1 MSMPVFERAKDLR
14 PHLSTLRRDGAR
26 VAFVPT
32 MGNLHAGHFS
42 LVKLAREKADVV
54 VASVFVNPTQFGP
67 NEDFA
72 RYPRTPDADRAGLA
86 DAGCDALFMPAIDEM
101 YPGGTGETV
110 RVVVPALRD
119 ILEGAIRPGHFD
131 GVATIVAKL
140 FNLVQPDVAIFG
152 RKDYQQ
158 LLVIRRMTRDLAY
171 PIEIV
176 DAPTMRETN
185 GLAMSSRN
193 QYLDAAQRETAA
205 AIHRTLQR
213 MRDAVLAGDEKITSI
228 EETAASELV
237 AAGFKPDYAVIRR
250 AEDLAEPAAG
260 ETAPLIALIAAR
272 AGATRLIDNLLLSP

>member
-1 MSMPVFERAKDLR
+1 MSMPVFERAADLR
-14 PHLSTLRRDGAR
+14 AHLATLRQGGAR

-32 MGNLHAGHFS
+32 MGNLHAGHYS
-42 LVKLAREKADVV
+42 LVKLAREKAGIV

-72 RYPRTPDADRAGLA
+72 RYPRTPDADRSGLA
-86 DAGCDALFMPAIDEM
+86 EAGCDALFMPSIEEM
-101 YPGGTGETV
+101 YPGGTGEGV

-140 FNLVQPDVAIFG
+140 FNLVQPDLAIFG

-171 PIEIV
+171 PVEIV
-176 DAPTMRETN
+176 DAPTAREAN

-205 AIHRTLQR
+205 VIHRTLER
-213 MRDAVLAGDEKITSI
+213 MRDAVLAGDEKIASI
-228 EETAASELV
+228 EETAAGELV
-237 AAGFKPDYAVIRR
+237 ASGFKPDYAVIRR
-250 AEDLAEPAAG
+250 AEDLAGAADG

-272 AGATRLIDNLLLSP
+272 AGSTRLIDNLLLSP